1 MTEYATYGQGGVLR
15 KQFRGEGKPHGDVP
29 RPNVKTKNQYNRN
42 PITKKKYPKRKV
54 RKPFK
59 RNIQEGIKMNI
70 VIEEYLYS

>member
-1 MTEYATYGQGGVLR
+1 MLR

-42 PITKKKYPKRKV
+42 PITKKKYPKEKV

-59 RNIQEGIKMNI
+59 K
-70 VIEEYLYS
+70 EYPRGY